1 MPVVLAQL
9 VERDDGGVVE
19 ASRCLRLAHHPV
31 GIGGP
36 QLLHRNLALQALIE
50 GPIDGSHAPGAD
62 ALEEPEAVHHKLIT
76 HDLHRSPDRPLLLP
90 SGAGFILAAPNP
102 GVRRTV
108 SFLDEDELQPAGRG
122 SGPRGSG
129 SERQRQLMTRRLIA
143 LGVGVLT
150 IILLLLA
157 VRGCLNARKERGFEN
172 YASDL
177 SSIVVNSNQL
187 SSEFFNRITDPPS
200 DIDEQQ
206 LEAQI
211 ATDRGSAEA
220 LLQRVED
227 IGTPDELAEAQTEL
241 VEAFRL
247 RSDGLGIISEN
258 ISTALAATP
267 ERSAAIDNIVV
278 AMKGF
283 LASDVLYARARGE
296 ILEILAD
303 EDITTEIPESV
314 FLPEPID
321 RWLDNIQVVNA
332 LNVFASGSGSGI
344 HGLALLSTE
353 VDKTVLTAG
362 AENTVPLGNDPPDI
376 KVQVENQGDSA
387 EEGVTVSYRLTG
399 GAVPLEGEESLDS
412 LDSGGNSEITLG
424 LSDLP
429 EPNTPMTL
437 VVDVLPVP
445 GEVDSSNN
453 SATYT
458 VIFD

>member
-1 MPVVLAQL
+1 MA
-9 VERDDGGVVE
+9 
-19 ASRCLRLAHHPV
+19 
-31 GIGGP
+31 
-36 QLLHRNLALQALIE
+36 
-50 GPIDGSHAPGAD
+50 
-62 ALEEPEAVHHKLIT
+62 
-76 HDLHRSPDRPLLLP
+76 
-90 SGAGFILAAPNP
+90 
-102 GVRRTV
+102 
-108 SFLDEDELQPAGRG
+108 FLDEDELQPAGRG
-122 SGPRGSG
+122 SGPRRPG
-129 SERQRQLMTRRLIA
+129 SERQRQMMTRRLIA

-187 SSEFFNRITDPPS
+187 STEFFKRINEPPNNV
-200 DIDEQQ
+200 DEQQ
-206 LEAQI
+206 IEAQI
-211 ATDRGSAEA
+211 ATDRGTAET
-220 LLQRVED
+220 LLQRLEG
-227 IGTPDELAEAQTEL
+227 IGAPDEFADAQTGL

-247 RSDGLGIISEN
+247 RSDGLGTISEN

-283 LASDVLYARARGE
+283 LASDVLYARAREE
-296 ILEILAD
+296 IVDTLAAEEVNTD
-303 EDITTEIPESV
+303 IPESV

-332 LNVFASGSGSGI
+332 LNVFAAGDGSGI

-353 VDKTVLTAG
+353 IDKTVMTAG
-362 AENTVPLGNDPPDI
+362 AENTVSLGNNPPDI

-387 EEGVTVSYRLTG
+387 EQGVTVSYRLTG
-399 GAVPLEGEESLDS
+399 GALPLEGEESIES
-412 LDSGGNSEITLG
+412 LDSGGNTEITLG

-453 SATYT
+453 TATYT

>member
-1 MPVVLAQL
+1 
-9 VERDDGGVVE
+9 
-19 ASRCLRLAHHPV
+19 
-31 GIGGP
+31 
-36 QLLHRNLALQALIE
+36 
-50 GPIDGSHAPGAD
+50 
-62 ALEEPEAVHHKLIT
+62 
-76 HDLHRSPDRPLLLP
+76 
-90 SGAGFILAAPNP
+90 
-102 GVRRTV
+102 
-108 SFLDEDELQPAGRG
+108 
-122 SGPRGSG
+122 
-129 SERQRQLMTRRLIA
+129 MTRRLIA

-172 YASDL
+172 YSSDL

-187 SSEFFNRITDPPS
+187 SNEFFTRLTEPPN
-200 DIDEQQ
+200 DLDEQQ

-220 LLQRVED
+220 LLQRLED
-227 IGTPDELAEAQTEL
+227 IGAPDELADAQAEL
-241 VEAFRL
+241 VEAFSL
-247 RSDGLGIISEN
+247 RSDGLGTISEN
-258 ISTALAATP
+258 ISLALASSP
-267 ERSAAIDNIVV
+267 ERSTAIDNIVV

-296 ILEILAD
+296 IVEILD
-303 EDITTEIPESV
+303 EEGVNAEIPESV

-332 LNVFASGSGSGI
+332 LNVFAAGEGSGI

-362 AENTVPLGNDPPDI
+362 TENTVSLGNNPPDI
-376 KVQVENQGDSA
+376 KVLVENQGDSA
-387 EEGVTVSYRLTG
+387 EDGVTVSYRLTG
-399 GAVPLEGEESLDS
+399 GAVPLEGEESIDG
-412 LDSGGNSEITLG
+412 LDSGGNTEVTLG

-429 EPNTPMTL
+429 EANTPLTL

-445 GEVDSSNN
+445 GEVDSANN
-453 SATYT
+453 TATYT